1 MRAPNWSTNQ
11 LGAKTWSILWLIAV
25 AISGGAC
32 DGGGSDGVVSC
43 TTAAGASGGACDG
56 GGSDGAV
63 SCPTAAG
70 TEVKICQELPASYRP
85 QLQQICSANPAMASA
100 GASIT
105 FTDGPCSHV
114 NALGGCKVTNGSL
127 TVTEWWYQDT
137 GPDSAGGT
145 PADIQ
150 KICAGIQ
157 GTYVAP

>member
-1 MRAPNWSTNQ
+1 MRAPIWSTNQ
-11 LGAKTWSILWLIAV
+11 LGAGTWSILWLIAV

-32 DGGGSDGVVSC
+32 GGGGSDGVVSC
-43 TTAAGASGGACDG
+43 TIAQSP
-56 GGSDGAV
+56 GS
-63 SCPTAAG
+63 
-70 TEVKICQELPASYRP
+70 EMKICEEVPASLRG
-85 QLQQICSANPAMASA
+85 QLQQACSYDPAMASA

-150 KICAGIQ
+150 KICAGMDVP
-157 GTYVAP
+157 YVAP